1 MSVKKMII
9 NISKNIGFCFGVNL
23 AVSSVFKII
32 SSGKKCCTLGE
43 VIHNPSVI
51 EKFKNI
57 GGVIV
62 NDVKEVPKDYTLVIR
77 SHGVALS
84 IFEEIKNLGISFLD
98 ATCPFVKKIHK
109 IVNKYS
115 KLGFTTLIAG
125 DKNHC
130 EVQGIIGNSLG
141 TCYVFKNLKE
151 LESILKEKNSDFYKV
166 FVVAQTT
173 FSVEEWK
180 KCCSLLKI
188 KKPSYKIFDTI
199 CRSTYLRQKEADDIS
214 KKSDIMIVVGGNNSS
229 NSLKLKDVCEK
240 NCKTYFVEKYDDL
253 KGVKFKGD
261 EVVGLVSG
269 ASVPMEDIIKI
280 KKMLDNKIKG
290 EE

>member
-1 MSVKKMII
+1 MTL

-23 AVSSVFKII
+23 AVSSVFKIMN
-32 SSGKKCCTLGE
+32 SGKKCCTLGE
-43 VIHNPSVI
+43 IIHNPSVI
-51 EKFKNI
+51 EKFKNL

-125 DKNHC
+125 DKKHC

-141 TCYVFKNLKE
+141 PCYVFKNLKE
-151 LESILKEKNSDFYKV
+151 LENILKKENSNFYKA

-188 KKPSYKIFDTI
+188 KKPFFRIFDTI
-199 CRSTYLRQKEADDIS
+199 CRSTYMRQKEAGDIS
-214 KKSDIMIVVGGNNSS
+214 KKSDIMVVVGGNNSS
-229 NSLKLKDVCEK
+229 NSLKLKEICEK

-253 KGVKFKGD
+253 KGVSLKGD

-269 ASVPMEDIIKI
+269 ASVPMEDITKI
-280 KKMLDNKIKG
+280 KKMLDNKFKG
-290 EE
+290 EK